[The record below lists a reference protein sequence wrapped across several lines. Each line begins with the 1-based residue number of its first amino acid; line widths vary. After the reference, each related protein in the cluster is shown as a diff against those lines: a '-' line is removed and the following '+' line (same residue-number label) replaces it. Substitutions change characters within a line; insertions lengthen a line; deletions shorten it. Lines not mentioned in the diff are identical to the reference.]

1 MKKEYQ
7 APLATLVGFVS
18 KQNVAVIFDF
28 DDLRDMVSG
37 SQNGD
42 AANPSDQ
49 DVDV

>member
-28 DDLRDMVSG
+28 DDLRDMVG